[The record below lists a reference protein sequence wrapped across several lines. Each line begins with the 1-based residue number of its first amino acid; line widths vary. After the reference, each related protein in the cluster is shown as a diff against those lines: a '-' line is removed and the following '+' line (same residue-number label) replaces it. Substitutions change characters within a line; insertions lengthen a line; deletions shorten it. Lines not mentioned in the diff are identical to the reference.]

1 MAKRPKHIT
10 LKTFVSYKRTPECE
24 NCPLM
29 NSRNYQK
36 NKDFAVK
43 AELGPGVA
51 AIHRT
56 TVNDSTLATASAWRA
71 ELPVLAGRLVTLRE
85 ATTHDLGALF
95 DLLSA
100 SDATRF
106 GLDEPVTEFAVQH
119 LIDRA
124 ARDRAVGTA
133 FTYVIILSSARTMAG
148 VIQVRQLEPT
158 FEAAEWEC
166 TLAAS
171 SRGTGVFLEAAR
183 LAGSLAFGTVGAHR
197 LEARVLLKNGRAN
210 GALRKLG
217 AVQEGVLRRSVRRQG
232 DYVDQ
237 VLWSMLKE
245 DWGDHWMSTAP
256 RVH

>member
-1 MAKRPKHIT
+1 MAKRPRPIT
-10 LKTFVSYKRTPECE
+10 LMTFVSYKRTQECE
-24 NCPLM
+24 KCPF
-29 NSRNYQK
+29 NDPGNYK
-36 NKDFAVK
+36 ETKDFDVK
-43 AELGPGVA
+43 AELGSGVA

-56 TVNDSTLATASAWRA
+56 TVNDSTLAAATAWRA

-85 ATTHDLGALF
+85 PTAHDLTALF
-95 DLLSA
+95 DLLST

-106 GLDEPVTEFAVQH
+106 GLDEPVTEFAVQQ

-124 ARDRAVGTA
+124 ARDRAAGTA
-133 FTYVIILSSARTMAG
+133 FTYVILLSAARALAG
-148 VIQVRQLEPT
+148 VIQVRQLDPT

-171 SRGTGVFLEAAR
+171 SRGSGVFLEGAR

-197 LEARVLLKNGRAN
+197 LEARVLLQNGRAN

-217 AVQEGVLRRSVRRQG
+217 AVQEGVLRRSARRRG
-232 DYVDQ
+232 EYVDQ